1 MGTTVRREMMEQ
13 GRRPSR
19 FVDNRGLDKSE
30 DSGNGE
36 VSSQNIFYWRWKRGR
51 KPIRFVSGVDD

>member
-1 MGTTVRREMMEQ
+1 MRREMMEQ